1 MKMYEDDDIK
11 EYKIRK
17 KTQDVNKSE
26 EDQKNEENL
35 SEEDS
40 HIREMGTL
48 PLKESGSHH
57 IELLTIIGEVEG
69 HEALS
74 ERAKTTKYEHILPKL
89 AMVEDDDEVDGLLIL
104 LNTVGGDVEAGLA
117 IAEMIAS
124 LSKPTVSLV
133 LGGGHSIGVPLAVSA
148 DYSFI
153 VPSATMV
160 IHPVRSSGMFIGVMQ
175 SYRNLVKTQDRITSF
190 VSSHSKITVER
201 LEYLMLDT
209 AALVKDVGT
218 MLEGE
223 EAVREGLIDEVGGI
237 REALRKLYAMI
248 EKRKCE
254 GTEQIQK

>member
-1 MKMYEDDDIK
+1 MADNEK
-11 EYKIRK
+11 
-17 KTQDVNKSE
+17 VKSE
-26 EDQKNEENL
+26 NIETLKGRIFLL
-35 SEEDS
+35 S
-40 HIREMGTL
+40 IT
-48 PLKESGSHH
+48 
-57 IELLTIIGEVEG
+57 GEVEG

-133 LGGGHSIGVPLAVSA
+133 LDGGHSIGVPLAVSA
-148 DYSFI
+148 DYSFA

-190 VSSHSKITVER
+190 VSAHSDITVER
-201 LEYLMLDT
+201 LEHLMLDT
-209 AALVKDVGT
+209 ATLVKDVGT

-237 REALRKLYAMI
+237 KEALQKLYELI
-248 EKRKCE
+248 EQHKKTKE
-254 GTEQIQK
+254 LYSLSK

>member
-1 MKMYEDDDIK
+1 MAEN
-11 EYKIRK
+11 ENR
-17 KTQDVNKSE
+17 KSE
-26 EDQKNEENL
+26 NIETLKGRIFLL
-35 SEEDS
+35 S
-40 HIREMGTL
+40 IT
-48 PLKESGSHH
+48 
-57 IELLTIIGEVEG
+57 GEVEG

>member
-1 MKMYEDDDIK
+1 MADNEK
-11 EYKIRK
+11 
-17 KTQDVNKSE
+17 VKSE
-26 EDQKNEENL
+26 NIETLKGRIFLL
-35 SEEDS
+35 S
-40 HIREMGTL
+40 IT
-48 PLKESGSHH
+48 
-57 IELLTIIGEVEG
+57 GEVEG

-124 LSKPTVSLV
+124 FSKPTVSLV

-190 VSSHSKITVER
+190 VSAHSDITVER
-201 LEYLMLDT
+201 LEHLMLDT
-209 AALVKDVGT
+209 ATLVKDVGT

-237 REALRKLYAMI
+237 KEALQKLYELI
-248 EKRKCE
+248 EQNKKTKE
-254 GTEQIQK
+254 LYSLSK